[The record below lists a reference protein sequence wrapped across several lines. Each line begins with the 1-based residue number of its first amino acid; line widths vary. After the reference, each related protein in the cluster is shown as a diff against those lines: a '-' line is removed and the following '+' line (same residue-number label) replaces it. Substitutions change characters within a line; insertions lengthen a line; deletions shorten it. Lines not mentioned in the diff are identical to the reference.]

1 MLKQVQ
7 HDEGIDT
14 QYTVFERFIAI
25 RAIGHS
31 GQRPS
36 EPTDW
41 PDKA

>member
-7 HDEGIDT
+7 HDGGLKINMLYLNAFVAFGGLGI
-14 QYTVFERFIAI
+14 
-25 RAIGHS
+25 S

-41 PDKA
+41 PDKM